1 VSTYLL
7 YLPQQSDISRC
18 LYVVQANTFWG
29 LSDSPY
35 VIQRMVTV
43 ARGATL
49 SIAPGVN
56 VVFDGA
62 DSGLTVAGIEMSSG
76 R

>member
-1 VSTYLL
+1 
-7 YLPQQSDISRC
+7 
-18 LYVVQANTFWG
+18 
-29 LSDSPY
+29 
-35 VIQRMVTV
+35 MVTV

-76 R
+76 RWREIFIYRHAYVC